1 MSVDRVPGF
10 RKPWRPGPGAERGW
24 SLSCPVL
31 LVVGDN
37 SPHEDAV
44 VECNA
49 KLDPTQTSFLKMAD
63 GGGQPQIAQPS
74 RLTEAIKYFLQG
86 MGYSEWVWST
96 ERGAWIGG
104 EGGSVTVGEGERGRS
119 RTLSRG
125 STGGGAAPPPI
136 SP

>member
-1 MSVDRVPGF
+1 MGCGLMGKGVW
-10 RKPWRPGPGAERGW
+10 PWWVGLTCCPHPLILLSRGDLGLERSGAG
-24 SLSCPVL
+24 SLRCPVL

-63 GGGQPQIAQPS
+63 GGGQPQIAQPG

-86 MGYSEWVWST
+86 MGYM
-96 ERGAWIGG
+96 
-104 EGGSVTVGEGERGRS
+104 
-119 RTLSRG
+119 
-125 STGGGAAPPPI
+125 AA
-136 SP
+136 SAMTRL